1 MITLIINVSSTINR
15 GKKMEKHIKGIF
27 NDNILRQ
34 AAVFYGIL
42 YEDLVFVGGFEN
54 FIYSF
59 HKDSEDFIMRIS
71 HESHRTL
78 SQVAS
83 ELDFV
88 NFLANYDA
96 NVSIPVFSIQQ
107 RLVEQVYA
115 SDGSYFTISVYTKA
129 LGERPRKEMLGP
141 DFFESYGR
149 TIGSFHWLTKM
160 YQPALGIDKRFK
172 WDEDP
177 LLIHA
182 DEYLP
187 KEDAI
192 ILERFHTLVNQIST
206 LKISKNNYG
215 LIHTDV
221 HAGNFFVKD
230 NELTVFDFDDCTYM
244 WFVSDIAIALFYYT
258 DSLKVTDEE
267 KVEKATFFL
276 KHFMIGY
283 LKENKL
289 AKIDFLEIDKFLRLR
304 ELVLYIVLHR
314 SLDAVNDLYVQHYV
328 SRHRN
333 KIINQEAFL
342 PIDYKQYI

>member
-1 MITLIINVSSTINR
+1 MNVSYTVNW
-15 GKKMEKHIKGIF
+15 GKKMEKHVKELF

-34 AAVFYGIL
+34 AAVFYEIAF
-42 YEDLVFVGGFEN
+42 EDLVFVGGFEN
-54 FIYSF
+54 FIYGF
-59 HKDSEDFIMRIS
+59 HKDSDDFIMRIS

-96 NVSIPVFSIQQ
+96 NVSLPVLSIHQ

-160 YQPALGIDKRFK
+160 YQPALGIDRRFK

-177 LLIHA
+177 LLVHA

-192 ILERFHTLVNQIST
+192 ILERFHTLVNEINT
-206 LKISKNNYG
+206 LKINKNNYG
-215 LIHTDV
+215 LIHTDI

-230 NELTVFDFDDCTYM
+230 NELTVFDFDDCCYM
-244 WFVSDIAIALFYYT
+244 WFVSDIAIALFYYI
-258 DSLKVTDEE
+258 DSLKATETE
-267 KVEKATFFL
+267 KVDKATFFM
-276 KHFMIGY
+276 KHFMTGY

-289 AKIDFLEIDKFLRLR
+289 PKKDFLEIDKFLRLR

-314 SLDAVNDLYVQHYV
+314 SLDVTKDLFAQHYV

-333 KIINQEAFL
+333 KIINQDAFL
-342 PIDYKQYI
+342 PINYKIFI